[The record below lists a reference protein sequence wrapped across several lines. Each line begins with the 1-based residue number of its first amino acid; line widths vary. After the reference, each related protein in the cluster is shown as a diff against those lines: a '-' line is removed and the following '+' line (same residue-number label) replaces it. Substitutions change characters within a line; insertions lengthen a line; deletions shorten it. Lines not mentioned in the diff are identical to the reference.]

1 MNLNHNNTTFVI
13 VTYKSELI
21 IHECLKTLPE
31 NYNKIIVENSGNIE
45 LKKDLEKTYKNLEV
59 FISSNRGMGVS
70 NNFGIKKC
78 NTDYAYV
85 INPDIKFN
93 NNTIKELIEG
103 MKLIDDFAVA
113 SPMSSDSR
121 YPNYKLCKN
130 SPNLKAGKLLSVDS
144 IDGYS
149 MLINK
154 NKFKDNI
161 YFDENFF
168 LYLEND
174 DLCLKKKKEKEN
186 IYIITKSLIEHLGG
200 KSSNIIY
207 KEELEYSRNWHWMWS
222 KFYFN
227 KKHYGLFQALSKI
240 SINFLSSVIK
250 YLFYSITLNNY
261 KKNIYKMRLAG
272 AANSI
277 MGKPSWF
284 RPNIKN

>member
-31 NYNKIIVENSGNIE
+31 DYNKIIVENSGNAD

-59 FISSNRGMGVS
+59 FISSNRGMGAS
-70 NNFGIKKC
+70 NNFGIGKC
-78 NTDYAYV
+78 NTDFAYV
-85 INPDIKFN
+85 INPDVKFKN
-93 NNTIKELIEG
+93 DTIKELING
-103 MKLIDDFAVA
+103 MKMIDDFAIA
-113 SPMSSDSR
+113 SPMCSDSK
-121 YPNYKLCKN
+121 YPNYTPIKN
-130 SPNLKAGKLLSVDS
+130 LSNLTVEKILSVDR

-174 DLCLKKKKEKEN
+174 DLCLKKKKKKEN
-186 IYIITKSLIEHLGG
+186 IYIITRSQIEHLGG
-200 KSSNIIY
+200 KSSNIIH

-227 KKHYGLFQALSKI
+227 KKHYGFFQALSKI
-240 SINFLSSVIK
+240 SINFLSSIIK
-250 YLFYSITLNNY
+250 YFFYLVLLNNY

-272 AANSI
+272 AINSI
-277 MGKPSWF
+277 MGKASWF